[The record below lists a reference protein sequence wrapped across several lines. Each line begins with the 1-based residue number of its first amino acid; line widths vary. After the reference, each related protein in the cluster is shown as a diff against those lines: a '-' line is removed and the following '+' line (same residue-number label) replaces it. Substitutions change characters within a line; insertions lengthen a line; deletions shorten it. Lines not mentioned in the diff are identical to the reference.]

1 LSDQSAASMAA
12 SNSNVVV
19 GLILDGQGRV
29 LVSQRVEGAHMGGF
43 WEFPGGKQRTLEGRQ
58 EALERELKEEL
69 GIQVL
74 EAQPLMVL
82 KHDYPD
88 RCVCLDV
95 FLVQTYKGQP
105 VSLESQAI
113 AWILPQDLKN
123 VRFLPADKPIIE
135 ALISRDE
142 CPGWE

>member
-1 LSDQSAASMAA
+1 MSDQSAASMAV
-12 SNSNVVV
+12 SKNVVV
-19 GLILDGQGRV
+19 GLILDGKGRV

-43 WEFPGGKQRTLEGRQ
+43 WEFPGGKRRALEGRQ

-74 EAQPLMVL
+74 EARPLMAL
-82 KHDYPD
+82 KHNYPD

-95 FLVQTYKGQP
+95 FLVQTYEGRP
-105 VSLESQAI
+105 VSLESQPI

-123 VRFLPADKPIIE
+123 IRFLPADKPIIE
-135 ALISRDE
+135 ALISRNE

>member
-1 LSDQSAASMAA
+1 MAV
-12 SNSNVVV
+12 SKNVVV
-19 GLILDGQGRV
+19 GLILDGKGRV
-29 LVSQRVEGAHMGGF
+29 LVSQRMEGVHMGGF
-43 WEFPGGKQRTLEGRQ
+43 WEFPGGKRRALEGRQ

-74 EAQPLMVL
+74 EARPLMAL
-82 KHDYPD
+82 KHNYPD

-95 FLVQTYKGQP
+95 FLVQTYEGRP
-105 VSLESQAI
+105 VSLESQPI

-123 VRFLPADKPIIE
+123 KRFLPADKPIIE
-135 ALISRDE
+135 ALISRNE

>member
-1 LSDQSAASMAA
+1 MAV
-12 SNSNVVV
+12 SKNVVV
-19 GLILDGQGRV
+19 GLILDGKGRV

-43 WEFPGGKQRTLEGRQ
+43 WEFPGGKRRVLEGRQ

-69 GIQVL
+69 GIRVL
-74 EAQPLMVL
+74 EARPLMAL
-82 KHDYPD
+82 KHNYPD

-95 FLVQTYKGQP
+95 FLVQTYEGRP
-105 VSLESQAI
+105 VSLESQPI

-123 VRFLPADKPIIE
+123 IRFLPADKPIIE
-135 ALISRDE
+135 ALISRNE

>member
-1 LSDQSAASMAA
+1 LSDQSAASVAA
-12 SNSNVVV
+12 FNLNVVI

-29 LVSQRVEGAHMGGF
+29 LVSQRVKGTHMRGF
-43 WEFPGGKQRTLEGRQ
+43 WEFPGGKRRALEGRQ
-58 EALERELKEEL
+58 EALKRELKEEL

-74 EAQPLMVL
+74 EVRPLMAL

-95 FLVQTYKGQP
+95 FLVQTYEGQP
-105 VSLESQAI
+105 ASFESQPI

-123 VRFLPADKPIIE
+123 IKFLPADKPIIE
-135 ALISRDE
+135 ALINWDGY
-142 CPGWE
+142 PG

>member
-1 LSDQSAASMAA
+1 MSDQSAASMAV
-12 SNSNVVV
+12 SKNVVV
-19 GLILDGQGRV
+19 GLILDGKGRV
-29 LVSQRVEGAHMGGF
+29 LVSQRVDGAHMGGF
-43 WEFPGGKQRTLEGRQ
+43 WEFPGGKRRALEGRQ

-74 EAQPLMVL
+74 EARPLMAL
-82 KHDYPD
+82 KHNYPD

-95 FLVQTYKGQP
+95 FLVQTYEGRP
-105 VSLESQAI
+105 VSLESQPI

-123 VRFLPADKPIIE
+123 IRFLPADKPIIE
-135 ALISRDE
+135 ALISRNE

>member
-1 LSDQSAASMAA
+1 LSDQSAAPMVA

-29 LVSQRVEGAHMGGF
+29 LVSQRATGAHMGGF
-43 WEFPGGKQRTLEGRQ
+43 WEFPGGKQKALEGRQ

-95 FLVQTYKGQP
+95 FLVQTYEGQP
-105 VSLESQAI
+105 ASLECQAI
-113 AWILPQDLKN
+113 AWILPRDLRN

-142 CPGWE
+142 CPRWE

>member
-1 LSDQSAASMAA
+1 MAV
-12 SNSNVVV
+12 SKNVVV
-19 GLILDGQGRV
+19 GLILDGKGRV

-43 WEFPGGKQRTLEGRQ
+43 WEFPGGKRRNLEGRQ

-74 EAQPLMVL
+74 EARPLMAL
-82 KHDYPD
+82 KHNYPD

-95 FLVQTYKGQP
+95 FLVQTYEGRP
-105 VSLESQAI
+105 VSLESQPI

-123 VRFLPADKPIIE
+123 IRFLPADKPIIE
-135 ALISRDE
+135 ALISRNE

>member
-1 LSDQSAASMAA
+1 MGVSK
-12 SNSNVVV
+12 NVVV
-19 GLILDGQGRV
+19 GLILDGKGRV

-43 WEFPGGKQRTLEGRQ
+43 WEFPGGKRRTLEGRQ

-74 EAQPLMVL
+74 EARPLMAL
-82 KHDYPD
+82 KHNYPD

-95 FLVQTYKGQP
+95 FLVQTYEGRP
-105 VSLESQAI
+105 VSLESQPI

-123 VRFLPADKPIIE
+123 IRFLPADKLIIE
-135 ALISRDE
+135 ALISRNE

>member
-1 LSDQSAASMAA
+1 MAV
-12 SNSNVVV
+12 SKNVVV
-19 GLILDGQGRV
+19 GLILDGKGRV

-43 WEFPGGKQRTLEGRQ
+43 WEFPGGKRRALEGRQ

-74 EAQPLMVL
+74 EARPLMAL
-82 KHDYPD
+82 KHNYPD

-95 FLVQTYKGQP
+95 FLVQTYEGRP
-105 VSLESQAI
+105 VSLESQPI
-113 AWILPQDLKN
+113 AWIFPQDLKN
-123 VRFLPADKPIIE
+123 IRFLPADKPIIE
-135 ALISRDE
+135 ALISRNE

>member
-1 LSDQSAASMAA
+1 MSDQSAASMAA

-29 LVSQRVEGAHMGGF
+29 LVSQRVAGAHMGGF
-43 WEFPGGKQRTLEGRQ
+43 WEFPGGKQRALEGRQ

>member
-1 LSDQSAASMAA
+1 MSDQSVASMAV
-12 SNSNVVV
+12 SKNVVV

-43 WEFPGGKQRTLEGRQ
+43 WEFPGGKRRALEGRQ

-74 EAQPLMVL
+74 EARPLMVL

-88 RCVCLDV
+88 RCVCLDI
-95 FLVQTYKGQP
+95 FLIQTYEGQP
-105 VSLESQAI
+105 VSLESQSI

-123 VRFLPADKPIIE
+123 IRFLPADKPIIE
-135 ALISRDE
+135 ALISRNE

>member
-1 LSDQSAASMAA
+1 MSDQSAASMAV
-12 SNSNVVV
+12 SKNVVV

-43 WEFPGGKQRTLEGRQ
+43 WEFPGGKRRALEGRQ

-74 EAQPLMVL
+74 EARPLMAL
-82 KHDYPD
+82 KHNYPD

-95 FLVQTYKGQP
+95 FLVQTYEGRP
-105 VSLESQAI
+105 VSLESQPI

-123 VRFLPADKPIIE
+123 IRFLPADKPIIE
-135 ALISRDE
+135 ALISRNE

>member
-1 LSDQSAASMAA
+1 MAV
-12 SNSNVVV
+12 SKNVVV
-19 GLILDGQGRV
+19 GLILDGKGRV

-43 WEFPGGKQRTLEGRQ
+43 WEFPGGKRRALEGRQ

-69 GIQVL
+69 GIRVL
-74 EAQPLMVL
+74 EARPLMAL
-82 KHDYPD
+82 KHNYPD

-95 FLVQTYKGQP
+95 FLVQTYEGRP
-105 VSLESQAI
+105 VSLESQPI

-123 VRFLPADKPIIE
+123 IRFLPADKPIIE
-135 ALISRDE
+135 ALISRNE

>member
-1 LSDQSAASMAA
+1 MAV
-12 SNSNVVV
+12 SKNVVV
-19 GLILDGQGRV
+19 GLILDGKGRV

-43 WEFPGGKQRTLEGRQ
+43 WEFPGGKRRTLEGRQ

-74 EAQPLMVL
+74 EARPLMAL
-82 KHDYPD
+82 KHNYPD

-95 FLVQTYKGQP
+95 FLVQTYEGRP
-105 VSLESQAI
+105 VSLESQPI

-123 VRFLPADKPIIE
+123 IRFLPADKPIIE
-135 ALISRDE
+135 ALISRNE

>member
-1 LSDQSAASMAA
+1 
-12 SNSNVVV
+12 
-19 GLILDGQGRV
+19 
-29 LVSQRVEGAHMGGF
+29 MGGC
-43 WEFPGGKQRTLEGRQ
+43 WEFPGGKRRALEGRQ

-74 EAQPLMVL
+74 EARPLMAL
-82 KHDYPD
+82 KHNYPD

-95 FLVQTYKGQP
+95 FLVQTYEGRP
-105 VSLESQAI
+105 VSLESQPI

-123 VRFLPADKPIIE
+123 IRFLPADKPIIE
-135 ALISRDE
+135 ALISRNE